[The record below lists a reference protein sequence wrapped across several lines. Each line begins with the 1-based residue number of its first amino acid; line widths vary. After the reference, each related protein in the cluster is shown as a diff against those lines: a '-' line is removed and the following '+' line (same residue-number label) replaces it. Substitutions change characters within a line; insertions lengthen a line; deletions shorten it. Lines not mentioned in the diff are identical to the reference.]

1 MSTSRL
7 KLKVGILVLLLLLNA
22 VFIIGYTL
30 IKDGI
35 FEKKFSY
42 YFSTYSADALTVGMP
57 VKVSGFEV
65 GQVDTI
71 KLLDNGTVELSFSVN
86 EENQKWVS
94 EDSLLMIRKPLIGS
108 SYIILYSAIGN
119 PILKEGSTIQTL
131 ISNDINDLVLKLEPI
146 VLKMENIV
154 NSVDKITTYLAKDDS
169 ELMKTVKNIEKFS
182 ETLAKNK
189 SLLTTITGDKKA
201 TESFIKT
208 INELPLLVKKFNN
221 ISSDVHKDILPLLT
235 QFVKQ
240 LGNIAKD
247 IESKLKTL
255 DGVVNSVG
263 SYDKDLIS
271 IKEQIKV
278 GISKSNEIIQKVDTI
293 FQDKKNQKVDLP

>member
-208 INELPLLVKKFNN
+208 INELPLLVNRFNN

-240 LGNIAKD
+240 LGEIAKD
-247 IESKLKTL
+247 IELKLKTL

-293 FQDKKNQKVDLP
+293 FQDKKSEKVNLP